1 MTVLGKS
8 NRESNPHSENWRK
21 NRDGMSV
28 KMRVAGIGIGIGIG
42 VAIEKT

>member
-1 MTVLGKS
+1 VTVLGKS
-8 NRESNPHSENWRK
+8 SRESNPHSENWQK

-28 KMRVAGIGIGIGIG
+28 KMRIAGIGIG